1 MAVEN
6 KPPARTGATTRT
18 VTLFPGRGL
27 PVITRACY
35 HACAMNDTIHPG
47 QLEGFR
53 RMTPAQ
59 KLRMVADLYEAGIQL
74 RVAGLRMAHPDWPP
88 ERLDRHAR
96 ESLRHAGT

>member
-1 MAVEN
+1 MPFA
-6 KPPARTGATTRT
+6 
-18 VTLFPGRGL
+18 GL
-27 PVITRACY
+27 ACY
-35 HACAMNDTIHPG
+35 HSFSMDEKIHPK

>member
-1 MAVEN
+1 M
-6 KPPARTGATTRT
+6 
-18 VTLFPGRGL
+18 TLALSCGNRY
-27 PVITRACY
+27 RCDS
-35 HACAMNDTIHPG
+35 CAWYDAYIMDDNIHPK

-53 RMTPAQ
+53 GMTPAQ

-74 RVAGLRMAHPDWPP
+74 RVAGLRLAHPDWPP